1 MLGARPNVIWL
12 TLDSVRYDHTSL
24 GEYDRDTTPNIR
36 ALADQDNATS
46 FSACFSHAR
55 SSHASVPSILSGTYP
70 SRHRT
75 HFGNRD
81 QFPEELPL
89 VSELLDDA
97 GYHTIGISNNGYASS
112 LTNLDRGFDEFTLL
126 GSTPQ
131 EIVQSAGVIDL
142 LKYLINIRRHSVGFK
157 LDSHAHS
164 GGYLMNQLVKEAV
177 GDANDPFFCYV
188 HYNEP
193 HRTYYPPLPYL
204 DRFTDEIEME
214 PAEAASFALD
224 VHHNLV
230 EIVANGCD
238 LNAAEMDA
246 LMAMY
251 DAEIAYTD
259 ALVGE
264 LLDLIDQRS
273 GETIVVVTADHGEL
287 FGEDDML
294 AHKYSMHNA
303 VLNVP
308 MVVAGPGGLSDTGV
322 IQHSD
327 IVRTILE
334 IAGANTETI
343 QGVDLRTDTR
353 EYAISQSGESNVT
366 PLIESNPDFDRSKFC
381 TAEYSTIQN
390 AEYKYVQR
398 PDDLQLYR
406 LPDESTNSIQEFEEQ
421 AAEMDTWL
429 SGWLD
434 TEGQAIGSGSEAQLD
449 SEMRSR
455 LANLGYL
462 DHEM

>member
-1 MLGARPNVIWL
+1 MWTRPNVIWL

-24 GEYDRDTTPNIR
+24 SDYDRDTTPNIR
-36 ALADQDNATS
+36 ALADRDNATS

-75 HFGNRD
+75 YFGNRN

-89 VSELLDDA
+89 VSELLNDA
-97 GYHTIGISNNGYASS
+97 GYHSIGLSNNGYASS

-126 GSTPQ
+126 GSTPR
-131 EIVQSAGVIDL
+131 EILRSAGVTNL
-142 LKYLINIRRHSVGFK
+142 LKFLINIRRHSVGFK
-157 LDSHAHS
+157 PDSHAHS
-164 GGYLMNQLVKEAV
+164 GGYLMNQLVKDAV
-177 GDANDPFFCYV
+177 GDANEPFFCYV

-193 HRTYYPPLPYL
+193 HRAYYPPLPYL

-224 VHHNLV
+224 VHHDLLNV
-230 EIVANGCD
+230 VANGCNLSD
-238 LNAAEMDA
+238 AEMEA
-246 LMAMY
+246 LIAMY

-259 ALVGE
+259 ALVGD
-264 LLDLIDQRS
+264 LLELIDQQS

-308 MVVAGPGGLSDTGV
+308 MVIAGTEGLSDTGV

-327 IVRTILE
+327 VVRTILE

-353 EYAISQSGESNVT
+353 EYAISQSGESNLT
-366 PLIESNPDFDRSKFC
+366 PLIERNPDFDPSKFC
-381 TAEYSTIQN
+381 TEEYSIIQN
-390 AEYKYVQR
+390 GEYKYVQR
-398 PDDLQLYR
+398 PDHPHLYR
-406 LPDESTNSIQEFEEQ
+406 LPDENTNAIQEFEEQ

-429 SGWLD
+429 SEWLN
-434 TEGQAIGSGSEAQLD
+434 TKGQGIGSGSEVDLD

-455 LANLGYL
+455 LADLGYL